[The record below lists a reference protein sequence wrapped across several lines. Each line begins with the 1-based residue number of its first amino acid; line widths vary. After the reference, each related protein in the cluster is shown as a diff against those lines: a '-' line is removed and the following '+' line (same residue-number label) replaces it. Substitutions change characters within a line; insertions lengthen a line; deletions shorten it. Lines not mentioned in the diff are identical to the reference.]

1 MKSLLSLTTLW
12 LLTSPLS
19 AQLDRTL
26 DQLRNTSDLTRD
38 AAEAASKL
46 GAALSN
52 KDGVKSTLDVE
63 AARNRAMNARV
74 SKAERDANQPPD
86 ARETELT
93 RQGERS
99 LSTAMGNVSP
109 EAGILLAQ
117 SSKTGAT
124 SAPPKPEVIADAPP
138 SLPTAVPPAAGNGSG
153 PQPLKA
159 TSLENPETTGGTKVV
174 ITSTGAAFFDA
185 NKAIAIF
192 SDNVEVRHP
201 QFFVSCDEFEV
212 HMIKEDA
219 KAGGKKAP
227 KPGDPVSAPPPPP
240 PAPGSPPLE
249 VATPENENGI
259 KFAIARGRM
268 VVIENLT
275 ETGDIQVGKCRHAT
289 YQGSTGDMLL
299 RDFPQ
304 VQRGN
309 TLQIA
314 TDPSTTMTIKQ
325 NGELR
330 ANGPSRTE
338 IIRDVK
344 TKKKSGLGSQPA
356 PAASPNPSPQ

>member
-19 AQLDRTL
+19 AQLDRKL
-26 DQLRNTSDLTRD
+26 NQLRDSSDITRD

-52 KDGVKSTLDVE
+52 KEGVESSLDIE
-63 AARNRAMNARV
+63 SARNRAMKTRV

-86 ARETELT
+86 ARETALS
-93 RQGERS
+93 QKADRS

-109 EAGILLAQ
+109 EAAILLAQ

-124 SAPPKPEVIADAPP
+124 TAPPRPEVIPDAPP
-138 SLPTAVPPAAGNGSG
+138 LPVAVPPAAGNSSG

-159 TSLENPETTGGTKVV
+159 TSLENPETTGGTKVI

-201 QFFVSCDEFEV
+201 QFYVSCDEFEV
-212 HMIKEDA
+212 HMVKEDA

-227 KPGDPVSAPPPPP
+227 KPGDPISAPPPPP
-240 PAPGSPPLE
+240 PLPGSPPVE

-268 VVIENLT
+268 VVIEKLT

-344 TKKKSGLGSQPA
+344 TKKKSGLGSEPA